1 MNGVENRMYQ
11 YDWDR
16 SRMLYLSPTLQIGID
31 IDWLVVQ
38 YRFGWTFLTSSRTR
52 REELYL
58 NNPYGYFVRSE
69 PSEVQ
74 EYKIFNPDLPIHTL
88 DLTIPVS
95 ERTSVQIGHQWSIQS
110 MLKEELLWYKFGF
123 PFRNF
128 LFGIQY
134 QVYQGS
140 DKMN

>member
-1 MNGVENRMYQ
+1 M
-11 YDWDR
+11 
-16 SRMLYLSPTLQIGID
+16 LQIGID
-31 IDWLVVQ
+31 IDWLIVQ
-38 YRFGWTFLTSSRTR
+38 YRFGWTFLTSSRTS

-69 PSEVQ
+69 SYDVQ
-74 EYKIFNPDLPIHTL
+74 GQNVFNPDLPIHSL
-88 DLTIPVS
+88 NLTIPIS
-95 ERTSVQIGHQWSIQS
+95 ERTSVQLGHQWSIQS